1 MGAAATTGVELPNTE
16 YNTCSQALQLRRYLG
31 ALMQPS
37 ATSRISTAVLQLLP
51 PIVPH
56 PLPSLTRVHDRRYK
70 TPHRAP
76 RHRQR

>member
-37 ATSRISTAVLQLLP
+37 ATSRISTTSSPIPFPHLLESTTDATKRRTA
-51 PIVPH
+51 
-56 PLPSLTRVHDRRYK
+56 PLDIDSDD
-70 TPHRAP
+70 
-76 RHRQR
+76 Q